1 VEREKAFAGGA
12 VVVELV
18 LVQMLCDQKVPRV
31 LPSRLRP
38 DQELLLSLLLQLQ
51 QRIGGEADV
60 RW

>member
-18 LVQMLCDQKVPRV
+18 LVQMLCDRKVQRV